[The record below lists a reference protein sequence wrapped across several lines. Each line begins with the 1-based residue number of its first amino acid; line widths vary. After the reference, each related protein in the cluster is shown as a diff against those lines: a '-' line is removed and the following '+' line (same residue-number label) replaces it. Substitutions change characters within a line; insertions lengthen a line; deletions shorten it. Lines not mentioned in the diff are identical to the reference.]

1 MNKRLDAVKYICG
14 QFGVTLLYG
23 FWEPSCGGPGLARE
37 QLEKLPAGPS
47 DADIGVKGFPERKG
61 RWFKSN
67 LFGSVCHF

>member
-14 QFGVTLLYG
+14 QFGVTLLHG
-23 FWEPSCGGPGLARE
+23 FGSRAAEVRDWPEE